1 VPPERH
7 ADPLLSS
14 SVAITTAA
22 QQPAGFGLGVP
33 AGMDAITPFM
43 DLTGDDEGPP
53 AVTLPERADEVERRL
68 GMALKAYRQR
78 AEEILESHF
87 DGMEKTQMHYDHQVS
102 MLKAENQKLRE
113 LLGKAD
119 EPDAAKACLFQAQQ
133 TAPKSKKD
141 MKNKMKG
148 GGDDDDRPKAVGKQ
162 RKKDAGP
169 EQPGG
174 TWQNFM
180 AWVPNGAALQ
190 NPEPWKPLPPG
201 TVAGM
206 NATGD
211 NTMKS
216 QKSMVGGGG
225 NAGLPGGAGAQF
237 WGVMPGAIQND
248 RGKRDDK
255 DDDSD
260 SNASAEKQGQ
270 FEMFEVWKPTEK
282 EMSKPIG
289 DILANRAPRSA
300 SDIIAAVESEKG
312 LYSKS
317 FCDHQVSIPIYII
330 NPDSNTRI
338 AWDLV
343 SLFMVIYDMIM
354 IPMSVFSLP
363 DHLFLQVM
371 EWSTRLFWTGDVGM
385 SCLTAVGLIDGSIE
399 YDMKFILKRYL
410 KTWFAMDM
418 FIVGSD
424 WFGYAFSS
432 GGAGLSRLA
441 RVSRIA
447 RVIRLL
453 RLARMQEVIANVTER
468 IQSDKMMLVLRV
480 SKLLIFLISCC
491 HVTACGW
498 WGVGNLPGG
507 GGSWVKEYGYSSTD
521 VSLQY
526 LVSLHWSLAQFSGGL
541 DSPAPTSGFERG
553 YTVFVYIL
561 SFMSGLVM
569 FSLLTSSLTQQYII
583 GGSGA
588 RQMAT
593 LKKYLIQNKVPK
605 NLIKRIIRSAKH
617 AISGDLQPD
626 SVDLLVVVSEPL
638 KIQMH
643 YEMYSRVVSAHPFFS
658 EFLTNGNQ
666 PMRRV
671 CHSCMSMLLLDNTEV
686 LFRQGD
692 EPAEGKMYFVANG
705 SLDYLSKHGET
716 ISIGEKQWAAEP
728 ALWTVWKH
736 QGTLT
741 AVTDAKICVLDAEE
755 FQLVCGGFIKKSKGL
770 TFNPKQYCAKF
781 VAKLNKTSEW
791 NDLTRLE
798 D

>member
-1 VPPERH
+1 
-7 ADPLLSS
+7 
-14 SVAITTAA
+14 
-22 QQPAGFGLGVP
+22 
-33 AGMDAITPFM
+33 
-43 DLTGDDEGPP
+43 
-53 AVTLPERADEVERRL
+53 
-68 GMALKAYRQR
+68 
-78 AEEILESHF
+78 
-87 DGMEKTQMHYDHQVS
+87 
-102 MLKAENQKLRE
+102 
-113 LLGKAD
+113 
-119 EPDAAKACLFQAQQ
+119 
-133 TAPKSKKD
+133 
-141 MKNKMKG
+141 
-148 GGDDDDRPKAVGKQ
+148 
-162 RKKDAGP
+162 
-169 EQPGG
+169 
-174 TWQNFM
+174 
-180 AWVPNGAALQ
+180 
-190 NPEPWKPLPPG
+190 
-201 TVAGM
+201 
-206 NATGD
+206 
-211 NTMKS
+211 
-216 QKSMVGGGG
+216 
-225 NAGLPGGAGAQF
+225 
-237 WGVMPGAIQND
+237 
-248 RGKRDDK
+248 
-255 DDDSD
+255 
-260 SNASAEKQGQ
+260 
-270 FEMFEVWKPTEK
+270 
-282 EMSKPIG
+282 
-289 DILANRAPRSA
+289 
-300 SDIIAAVESEKG
+300 
-312 LYSKS
+312 
-317 FCDHQVSIPIYII
+317 
-330 NPDSNTRI
+330 
-338 AWDLV
+338 
-343 SLFMVIYDMIM
+343 MVIYDMIM
-354 IPMSVFSLP
+354 IPMSVFSVP
-363 DHLFLQVM
+363 DNLFLQIM
-371 EWSTRLFWTGDVGM
+371 EWSTRLFWTFDVGM
-385 SCLTAVGLIDGSIE
+385 SCFTAVGLIDGSVV
-399 YDMKFILKRYL
+399 YDMKFILKKYL
-410 KTWFAMDM
+410 QTWFAMDM

-447 RVIRLL
+447 RVVRLL

-468 IQSDKMMLVLRV
+468 VQSDKMMLVLRV

-498 WGVGNLPGG
+498 FGVGNLPGSS
-507 GGSWVKEYGYSSTD
+507 GSWIKEYGYSTTD
-521 VSLQY
+521 VGLQY

-541 DSPAPTSGFERG
+541 DVPAPISGFERG
-553 YTVFVYIL
+553 YTVFVYVL

-569 FSLLTSSLTQQYII
+569 LSLLTSSLTQQYII

-593 LKKYLIQNKVPK
+593 LKKYLLQNKVPK

-643 YEMYSRVVSAHPFFS
+643 YEMYSRIVSAHPFFS

-671 CHSCMSMLLLDNTEV
+671 CHSCMSMLLLDSTEV

-705 SLDYLSKHGET
+705 TLDYLSKYGET
-716 ISIGEKQWAAEP
+716 TSIGEKQWAAEP